1 MAYGILKI
9 DVAGIAKCISF
20 KHMLVQVKFIFYF
33 HDK

>member
-1 MAYGILKI
+1 MASEFLFI
-9 DVAGIAKCISF
+9 DATSFIKSISF